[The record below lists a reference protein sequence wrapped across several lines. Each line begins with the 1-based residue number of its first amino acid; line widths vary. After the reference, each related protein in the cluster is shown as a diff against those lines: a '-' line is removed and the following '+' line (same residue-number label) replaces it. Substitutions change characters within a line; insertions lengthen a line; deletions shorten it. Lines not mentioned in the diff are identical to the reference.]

1 MAADCG
7 SSCPV
12 SGGFYSYRPSVAGNI
27 VLLVVYALLVPC
39 ILYLGF
45 RSRTAL
51 LSTVLMM
58 TGLALEI
65 LGFVGRV
72 LLHHSAESPDYFT
85 LSLLGTI
92 LGPSFVSAALFVA
105 VPHLFIVYGEKLGPF
120 NFRPVVAGLTLYT
133 LIAAAIG
140 VEAVGVVFVSYEFH
154 GVTRD
159 RSASIIAAGLGV
171 QAVSLLFSAAVYFFC
186 VLGLDSGQGVLDD
199 SHATVYSASR
209 FRRFLRGV
217 EISTSLLLVYSIY
230 RIIEL
235 AGGVDGTLF
244 QNEAAFMIMDGALP
258 LAPVLLLTILH
269 PGTAFGK
276 AWTQTSSRR
285 ARRPNPLPLQQVHRL
300 SHSAH
305 HAYDPNIR
313 KHLTP
318 QSPNSQRTARSSHAP
333 GVANGSPGLPTS
345 PRPSHKSPS
354 PKVSSPNS
362 TTATSKRF
370 SDRSEKRIT
379 LQKELVDSETLW

>member
-1 MAADCG
+1 M
-7 SSCPV
+7 
-12 SGGFYSYRPSVAGNI
+12 
-27 VLLVVYALLVPC
+27 
-39 ILYLGF
+39 
-45 RSRTAL
+45 
-51 LSTVLMM
+51 
-58 TGLALEI
+58 
-65 LGFVGRV
+65 
-72 LLHHSAESPDYFT
+72 
-85 LSLLGTI
+85 

-120 NFRPVVAGLTLYT
+120 NFRPVLAGLILYT
-133 LIAAAIG
+133 LIAAAIC
-140 VEAVGVVFVSYEFH
+140 VEAVGVVFVSYEFL

-171 QAVSLLFSAAVYFFC
+171 QCVSLLFSAAVYFFC
-186 VLGLDSGQGVLDD
+186 VLGLDSGQEIPDD
-199 SHATVYSASR
+199 SRATIYSASR

-217 EISTSLLLVYSIY
+217 EISTSLLLVQSIY
-230 RIIEL
+230 RIVEL
-235 AGGVDGTLF
+235 AGGVDGSLF

-258 LAPVLLLTILH
+258 LVPVLFLTMLH

-276 AWTQTSSRR
+276 AWTQASSRR
-285 ARRPNPLPLQQVHRL
+285 ARRPNPLPLQQDRGL

-313 KHLTP
+313 KHVTP
-318 QSPNSQRTARSSHAP
+318 QSPNNSQRTAGSSHGP
-333 GVANGSPGLPTS
+333 GFANGSPGLPTS

-362 TTATSKRF
+362 TTATGKRF
-370 SDRSEKRIT
+370 SDRSERRIA